1 MFIYMEYKCV
11 AQLAWTIINCKYIYV
26 ALIYNYVFLRILSRD
41 SFNQN
46 SDSDVE
52 NNDAFKRNG

>member
-1 MFIYMEYKCV
+1 MS
-11 AQLAWTIINCKYIYV
+11 
-26 ALIYNYVFLRILSRD
+26 LIYNYVFLRILSRD